1 MTLGV
6 RPPRRGASRADGLRF
21 IRDLQVRSLLFC
33 LPAFVLAIVADAP
46 GWALVLGAVA
56 LAALVLDS
64 VLLTRRIARI
74 RRESRTGDAA
84 PSKT

>member
-33 LPAFVLAIVADAP
+33 LPAFVLAILAGAP

-56 LAALVLDS
+56 LAALVLGQR
-64 VLLTRRIARI
+64 VA
-74 RRESRTGDAA
+74 DAA
-84 PSKT
+84 DRAYPGRAGGDS